1 MSSCTFCEIRDG
13 RLPAT
18 IVHRD
23 EQVLGFEDIRPQA
36 PAHLLFVPLEHLST
50 ANDFGPTDAARIGHL
65 FLAATKVARD
75 RGFAEKGYRLVLNCN
90 RDAGQA
96 VFQVDLPLLAGRHLK
111 WPPA

>member
-36 PAHLLFVPLEHLST
+36 PAHLLFVPLEHVST

-90 RDAGQA
+90 GDAGQT
-96 VFQVDLPLLAGRHLK
+96 VFHVHLHLLAGRHLK
-111 WPPA
+111 WPPG

>member
-36 PAHLLFVPLEHLST
+36 PAHLLFVPLEHVST

-90 RDAGQA
+90 GDAGQT
-96 VFQVDLPLLAGRHLK
+96 VFHVHLHLLAGRQMK
-111 WPPA
+111 WPPG